1 MMKKIA
7 LMGNGGFAKEVA
19 EILRLNGY
27 SVAACFG
34 ENDTGFD
41 APYRGTQE
49 DLGERFG
56 EYDAVVLAVGAV
68 NRRTL
73 IRRKE
78 LAAWMGEK
86 KIPSIPVVSPHAIRA
101 SGVEVEPGAIV
112 AHGAMIG
119 IDATIRSGAVINMG
133 AIVGHDVLISERTI
147 VAPGA
152 FIGGGAR
159 IGSDTILGPHS
170 QVLQGLTVGDDVVLG
185 IGCTALKSL
194 PDGATVWPQ
203 PSTVRKK

>member
-1 MMKKIA
+1 MKTIA

-19 EILRLNGY
+19 EIVRLNGY
-27 SVAACFG
+27 QVAGCFG
-34 ENDTGFD
+34 EQDTGFD
-41 APYRGTQE
+41 APYHGTEE

-56 EYDAVVLAVGAV
+56 DYAAVVLAIGAV

-73 IRRKE
+73 MRRKL
-78 LAAWMGEK
+78 LADWMSDKGM
-86 KIPSIPVVSPHAIRA
+86 PSIPVISPYSIIS

-119 IDATIRSGAVINMG
+119 IDATVRSGAVINMG
-133 AIVGHDVLISERTI
+133 AIVGHDVLISERAI
-147 VAPGA
+147 IAPGA
-152 FIGGGAR
+152 FVGGGAC

-170 QVLQGLTVGDDVVLG
+170 RVLQGLNVGDDVILG

-194 PDGATVWPQ
+194 SEGATVWPQ
-203 PSTVRKK
+203 PSAVMKK

>member
-1 MMKKIA
+1 MKKVA

-19 EILRLNGY
+19 EIVRLNGY

-34 ENDTGFD
+34 EKDTGFD
-41 APYRGTQE
+41 APYRGAQE
-49 DLGERFG
+49 DLGERFDD
-56 EYDAVVLAVGAV
+56 YDAVVLAIGAI

-73 IRRKE
+73 SQRKA
-78 LAAWMGEK
+78 LADWMNDKG
-86 KIPSIPVVSPHAIRA
+86 IPSIPVVSPHAVLA
-101 SGVEVEPGAIV
+101 NGVEVEPGAIV

-133 AIVGHDVLISERTI
+133 AIVGHDVLVSERAI
-147 VAPGA
+147 IAPGA
-152 FIGGGAR
+152 FVGGGAC

-170 QVLQGLTVGDDVVLG
+170 RILQGLSVGDDVILG

-194 PDGATVWPQ
+194 PDGATVWPH
-203 PSTVRKK
+203 PSAVMKK